1 MQYNFITIEG
11 CIGAGKTSLTQ
22 MLARDL
28 NAPFLLENFEDNP
41 YLQNFYNDPEKHAFS
56 LELYFMAERFQ
67 QQKDLQAKINL
78 FDNLIISD
86 YAFFKSIIFA
96 GITLQK
102 EDELRL
108 FRMLYSIISNN
119 LKAPDIILYL
129 HKPINLLLSNI
140 KSRGREYEQNIKGE
154 YLEQLNHA
162 YLDFFKK
169 QSASKVLILDST
181 DIDFVQSENDF
192 HYIKNLLSATY
203 DKQINYL

>member
-22 MLARDL
+22 MLAKDF

-41 YLQNFYNDPEKHAFS
+41 YLQNFYKDPEKHAFS

-108 FRMLYSIISNN
+108 FRMLYTIISNN

-129 HKPINLLLSNI
+129 HKPMNLLLSNI

-154 YLEQLNHA
+154 YLEQLNYA

-181 DIDFVQSENDF
+181 DIDFVRSENDF
-192 HYIKNLLSATY
+192 SHIKNLLSATY